1 MIVFVLYLILLVFS
15 YIHPMVSNR
24 FLSCFVVAMTTCVFV
39 LMRDI
44 PMSDSVY
51 SLLKKVSHLTFGI
64 YLVEMV
70 VFRCVTIHL
79 YRLLGTGW
87 HVQCSVMIA
96 TFILSLLATMILS
109 KIPYKRYIIG

>member
-1 MIVFVLYLILLVFS
+1 MIVFVLYLMLLVFS

-39 LMRDI
+39 LIKDI
-44 PMSDSVY
+44 PICDSVY
-51 SLLKKVSHLTFGI
+51 SLLKIVSQFTFGI
-64 YLVEMV
+64 YLVHMV

-79 YRLLGTGW
+79 YRLFGTGW
-87 HVQCSVMIA
+87 YIQCSVMIA
-96 TFILSLLATMILS
+96 TFLLSLLATMALS